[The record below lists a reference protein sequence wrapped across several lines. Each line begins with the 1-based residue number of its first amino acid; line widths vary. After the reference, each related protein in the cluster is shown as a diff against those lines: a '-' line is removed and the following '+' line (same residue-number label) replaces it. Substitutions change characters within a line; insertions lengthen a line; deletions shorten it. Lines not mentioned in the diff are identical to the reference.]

1 MNTVRGLAACVHQP
15 TSRASAYS
23 CAVARSRFSSLRKRL
38 PVVVCVVTL
47 FACVT
52 AIGAVCA
59 ACVSAHPGPSIER
72 TLGSVPVATLPP
84 EAGWSLVVVLAFA
97 PLVLVRPR
105 RFSRGHTSPA
115 ELQRFLF

>member
-1 MNTVRGLAACVHQP
+1 VCIQQP

-23 CAVARSRFSSLRKRL
+23 CVVAPPRFSSLRKRL
-38 PVVVCVVTL
+38 PVVVCIVTL
-47 FACVT
+47 FVCVT

-59 ACVSAHPGPSIER
+59 VCVSAHPGPSIER

-84 EAGWSLVVVLAFA
+84 EAGWSLVLVLAFA

-105 RFSRGHTSPA
+105 RVLLGRTSPA
-115 ELQRFLF
+115 ELQRFLL